1 MTVVAVIPA
10 RKGSRGI
17 PSKNLQKVGGK
28 SLIQR
33 TIEHAQESK
42 LITRILFTSD
52 CPIMREIAHAH
63 GAETIVRPPELA
75 TDDAKGDDVIL
86 HALESIGCTRMEP
99 RDHLT
104 VFLQPTSPL
113 RTHGLIDECV
123 EQLQRDDRADC
134 LFTVTRG
141 HFTWR
146 HVEDNA
152 YSGEWKT
159 VPVVGSINSRMPRQ
173 AIPYEEMLFHE
184 NGCVY
189 VTRTAQLIISKNRV
203 CGRIVLKTIQAED
216 AIDIDTP
223 YDLWLANARANWLS
237 GCVEPPQYRV
247 RDDETGPKLV
257 EAAHG

>member
-1 MTVVAVIPA
+1 VTVVAVIPA

-17 PSKNLQKVGGK
+17 PAKNLQKVGGK

-42 LITRILFTSD
+42 HIDRILFTSD
-52 CPIMREIAHAH
+52 CQIMREIAHAY
-63 GAETIVRPPELA
+63 GTETIARPPELA

-86 HALESIGCTRMEP
+86 HALESIGCSRMES

-113 RTHGLIDECV
+113 RPPGLIDECI
-123 EQLQRDDRADC
+123 ERLQRDEKADC

-152 YSGEWKT
+152 YTGEWKV
-159 VPVVGSINSRMPRQ
+159 VPVVGSIKSRKPRQ

-189 VTRTAQLIISKNRV
+189 VTRTAALIRAKNRI
-203 CGRIVLKTIQAED
+203 CGRIILKPIPPED
-216 AIDIDTP
+216 GIDIDTP
-223 YDLWLANARANWLS
+223 YDLWLANARAIWLS
-237 GCVEPPQYRV
+237 GLVAPQYEV
-247 RDDETGPKLV
+247 RDGEDGPKLV
-257 EAAHG
+257 EVRA